1 MFKPVRFVMLL
12 ALAAAPALASAADC
26 DRACLTGMVTKYI
39 DAMVAH
45 KPAQLPTVAGVRYT
59 EDGKEAVL
67 GEGPWKT
74 VTGKGGFRQDY
85 LDVQRQIAAAHF
97 TLLEGANQILYSL
110 VLHVQDQKIAG
121 IESLVQH
128 MTPNSRFQP
137 TELGKPL
144 PHFNDPVPADKR
156 NTRQEMI
163 RVALTYPEGLRI
175 GSFTNAPTPF
185 AKDAY
190 RIENGVYT
198 AGAGCARCAGM
209 YEQKIMLHP
218 DVRASVVAVDEDN
231 GVVLLWMNFG
241 DTNSY
246 GPGKALVTYEAFK
259 IWGGEIQA
267 VNAFFPT
274 LPVTTDRGWET
285 LDANDIPAPGSIE
298 ARLRR
303 MEDEAAIERLLIE
316 YGRTLDNRDFA
327 AYAALFAADGVW
339 KGAQGSYTGPK
350 EIQASMEKIFT
361 DAAAD
366 IPKGKNFHAMS
377 NFVITVQGNRATAT
391 SKFVFYKLDGN
402 KPVAEVAGRYED
414 VLVRV
419 GGVWKFQQRTALGPG

>member
-1 MFKPVRFVMLL
+1 
-12 ALAAAPALASAADC
+12 
-26 DRACLTGMVTKYI
+26 
-39 DAMVAH
+39 
-45 KPAQLPTVAGVRYT
+45 
-59 EDGKEAVL
+59 
-67 GEGPWKT
+67 
-74 VTGKGGFRQDY
+74 
-85 LDVQRQIAAAHF
+85 
-97 TLLEGANQILYSL
+97 
-110 VLHVQDQKIAG
+110 
-121 IESLVQH
+121 
-128 MTPNSRFQP
+128 
-137 TELGKPL
+137 
-144 PHFNDPVPADKR
+144 
-156 NTRQEMI
+156 
-163 RVALTYPEGLRI
+163 
-175 GSFTNAPTPF
+175 
-185 AKDAY
+185 
-190 RIENGVYT
+190 
-198 AGAGCARCAGM
+198 
-209 YEQKIMLHP
+209 
-218 DVRASVVAVDEDN
+218 VDEDN